1 MPIDPLDYK
10 FSADC
15 LALTMIVNNDT
26 LFARILFILG
36 FSEFPFL
43 SQRGQLGLESWPR
56 RRESLLYF
64 SLPRL
69 AVLFP
74 RRRLYCNGTYYE
86 GQQWIVEASLRPLE
100 AAQSLCCDGADGA
113 GGAGVPGPKD
123 EATGLQSEGRS
134 LTLLGH
140 IFLKG

>member
-1 MPIDPLDYK
+1 MTL
-10 FSADC
+10 
-15 LALTMIVNNDT
+15 T
-26 LFARILFILG
+26 LFARILSNLG

-43 SQRGQLGLESWPR
+43 SPRGQLGLESWPR

-113 GGAGVPGPKD
+113 GGAGVSGPKD

-134 LTLLGH
+134 LTLLALDSTVVG
-140 IFLKG
+140 

>member
-1 MPIDPLDYK
+1 MTL
-10 FSADC
+10 
-15 LALTMIVNNDT
+15 T
-26 LFARILFILG
+26 LFARILSNLG
-36 FSEFPFL
+36 LSEFPFL
-43 SQRGQLGLESWPR
+43 SPRGQLGLESWPR

-100 AAQSLCCDGADGA
+100 AASSLCCDGADGA
-113 GGAGVPGPKD
+113 GGAGPRPKD
-123 EATGLQSEGRS
+123 ESTGLQSEGRS
-134 LTLLGH
+134 LTLLALDSTVVG
-140 IFLKG
+140 